1 MKLILAALAG
11 FAQMLSFGALAA
23 EVEERKSTKAKMEVN
38 QALSGKTATHYV
50 HTPGSTTQP
59 SKGKLVVN
67 QALSGK
73 TALVYVRV
81 PQ

>member
-1 MKLILAALAG
+1 MKFILAALAG
-11 FAQMLSFGALAA
+11 FAHMLSFGALAA
-23 EVEERKSTKAKMEVN
+23 EVEERKSTKSKVVN

-50 HTPGSTTQP
+50 HTPGATTQP